1 LLSGR
6 KPTPTGIAAQTNGV
20 VVSHKVSRAR
30 LFRRFHEKLSIRT
43 DRLKTVVLYDNGLAR
58 QISEEKGHKR
68 GACDMKDISPTNQSP
83 ELAEIRLADNSERK
97 HVIFEIVRASLCYDG
112 EVKLGG
118 TVGLAKI
125 GKAAS
130 QGQNDRFDAADTG
143 CKKVRVDQELHPG
156 LLRSK

>member
-1 LLSGR
+1 
-6 KPTPTGIAAQTNGV
+6 
-20 VVSHKVSRAR
+20 
-30 LFRRFHEKLSIRT
+30 
-43 DRLKTVVLYDNGLAR
+43 
-58 QISEEKGHKR
+58 
-68 GACDMKDISPTNQSP
+68 MKDISPTNQSP

-130 QGQNDRFDAADTG
+130 QGQNDRFDAADTENKEG
-143 CKKVRVDQELHPG
+143 GSRLPRAGDRG
-156 LLRSK
+156 LGSCNTT